1 MGTEKQQQQTK
12 DRDRSRSPLLDNDRE
27 SHDRS
32 RDSYK
37 SQDRSRDSY
46 KSQDRSRD
54 SYNSQD
60 RSRDSYQSTSHDR
73 GDRDYHDRDR
83 DYRNYNNPNDRDR
96 NDRDRNDR
104 GMYSSREENRRSRP
118 VPHQQQRSSDL
129 DRRGGRSSRNIT
141 DHRSSRGD
149 DRNRISSSASRSP
162 NKSKDRIVSRSSP
175 TSPRPSRSMK
185 SSVSVVS
192 RNHENVQDYDPEKIL
207 KKALSSKGA
216 DQRSEEYNPENILKK
231 SLVASKVQVAR
242 KPPSKEKAPR
252 NSKLL
257 LKAVEDADKSIY
269 KKRSEIRSKAAD
281 LDEIHRNRMKATL
294 AAKKISKDGRR

>member
-1 MGTEKQQQQTK
+1 M
-12 DRDRSRSPLLDNDRE
+12 DNDRNTNNRRE

-73 GDRDYHDRDR
+73 SDRDYRDR
-83 DYRNYNNPNDRDR
+83 DYRNYNNP

-149 DRNRISSSASRSP
+149 DRNR
-162 NKSKDRIVSRSSP
+162 
-175 TSPRPSRSMK
+175 
-185 SSVSVVS
+185 
-192 RNHENVQDYDPEKIL
+192 
-207 KKALSSKGA
+207 
-216 DQRSEEYNPENILKK
+216 
-231 SLVASKVQVAR
+231 
-242 KPPSKEKAPR
+242 
-252 NSKLL
+252 
-257 LKAVEDADKSIY
+257 
-269 KKRSEIRSKAAD
+269 
-281 LDEIHRNRMKATL
+281 
-294 AAKKISKDGRR
+294 

>member
-1 MGTEKQQQQTK
+1 MGKINEIQ
-12 DRDRSRSPLLDNDRE
+12 
-27 SHDRS
+27 
-32 RDSYK
+32 
-37 SQDRSRDSY
+37 
-46 KSQDRSRD
+46 
-54 SYNSQD
+54 
-60 RSRDSYQSTSHDR
+60 
-73 GDRDYHDRDR
+73 
-83 DYRNYNNPNDRDR
+83 
-96 NDRDRNDR
+96 
-104 GMYSSREENRRSRP
+104 
-118 VPHQQQRSSDL
+118 
-129 DRRGGRSSRNIT
+129 
-141 DHRSSRGD
+141 
-149 DRNRISSSASRSP
+149 RISSF
-162 NKSKDRIVSRSSP
+162 
-175 TSPRPSRSMK
+175 
-185 SSVSVVS
+185 

-294 AAKKISKDGRR
+294 AAKKFQRTGG